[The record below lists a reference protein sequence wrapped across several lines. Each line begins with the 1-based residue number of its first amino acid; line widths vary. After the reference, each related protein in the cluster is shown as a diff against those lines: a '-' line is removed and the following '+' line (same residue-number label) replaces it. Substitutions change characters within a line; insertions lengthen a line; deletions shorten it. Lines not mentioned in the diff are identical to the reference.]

1 MARRGEIPS
10 KPPME
15 EAIAAAEATLEALV
29 KAAED
34 FAVPL
39 IAEQRAVLA
48 AADAKAA
55 DAASPARDAFE
66 TVRAEFEK
74 KIDELD
80 GALTSAVEKERA
92 EIAVVARAAREDPF
106 AEDEDA
112 DVATIVASV
121 FDPAREHLGERLR
134 NSRSAAEKTLQWL
147 ERRAADLDRA
157 ATDAASK
164 AADAG
169 DGIDDDPGKHEDW
182 AADEESDLE
191 DLPPLGGDWAEDDED
206 DLPPLEG
213 EWQKDA
219 EAGPSPTPPS
229 PKKKPAAFKPRDAS
243 PPTRGNAWGHAPP
256 AARDRSDAGRRMG
269 PGQSGRDVDLRDRL
283 GGGGSRDYG
292 GDRRSSFDRGGD
304 YGRDRGGGGFRD
316 SWGAPGGGYRDD
328 RRGGGG
334 GGGGHRSEYIE
345 RMERKYGRVDDGP
358 PPRAMRDRSPPK
370 PPPEVHYPT
379 RDEQRAEAKAR
390 EERAAWRLA
399 TRPLK
404 EFFANAK
411 KGEGISPSTIRELL
425 NELSEPPFAEG
436 RLAPNARKAFELVA
450 ASAKETGSKRTF
462 EEVEELVRGVVNPL
476 YHLLTYGVKAPGAE
490 GGGPP
495 SSVAETIAEQ
505 MHTAAVKLL
514 AASLDILSKGDAT
527 KKAVESAKGIVIVR
541 EQVAA
546 KLAGRAPGGG
556 RGDKETTVTRRDSV
570 DNPRGHG
577 NKGAAANKHSAQG
590 QSGTDAD
597 RWDRKKDARPTAS
610 PEVYRAPG
618 RGGERGVD
626 HHVMARLGDRP
637 NDSGSPANGVK
648 PRAVPKVVIHRP
660 FSEGKQRELTPSPAQ
675 QGQGGQGGGKSKPQF
690 ASPAQQGQK
699 LSPFERGPASAAS
712 QALGKSPPSGKS
724 GGVFSRL
731 EGKPKPQGLGKSDL
745 PAPKPDAAKELPH
758 PKSAEKE
765 LPHPKRVV
773 VVHKPNEPNDHKEL
787 PHPKPAPKPRDP
799 PALPAK
805 GARGDKEKPRARDAL
820 DDALDEELAKATKGK
835 KGGRTKG
842 GSAQGAPEL
851 HKELPHPKPAPAPAP
866 GSEKPHPVP
875 APRPVSAPDSESA
888 KQLPH
893 PNKPPVPK
901 GNSNKASP
909 IPAPKPATNAGGS
922 SVGGRPGSGKRNES
936 ASPPPKERDELDDV
950 LDAELEKA
958 MGGGGGGKRRPR
970 GGRGSRGGGK

>member
-134 NSRSAAEKTLQWL
+134 NSRSAAEKMLQWL

-169 DGIDDDPGKHEDW
+169 DGIDDDSGKHEDW

-191 DLPPLGGDWAEDDED
+191 DLPPLGGDWAEDDDD

-243 PPTRGNAWGHAPP
+243 PPRGNAWGHAPP
-256 AARDRSDAGRRMG
+256 AARDRSDAGHRVG
-269 PGQSGRDVDLRDRL
+269 PAPGRDVDLRDRL

-304 YGRDRGGGGFRD
+304 HGRDRGGGGFRD
-316 SWGAPGGGYRDD
+316 SWGAPGGGYRNGGYRDD

-358 PPRAMRDRSPPK
+358 PPRAVRDRSPPK

-570 DNPRGHG
+570 DGRGHG
-577 NKGAAANKHSAQG
+577 KGSAANKPAQA
-590 QSGTDAD
+590 SGTDAD
-597 RWDRKKDARPTAS
+597 RWDRKKDARPTPS
-610 PEVYRAPG
+610 PEVYRAP
-618 RGGERGVD
+618 RGGEKGSG
-626 HHVMARLGDRP
+626 VMARLGDK
-637 NDSGSPANGVK
+637 NGSASSADGVK

-675 QGQGGQGGGKSKPQF
+675 QGQGGPGGKPKP
-690 ASPAQQGQK
+690 SPNPSQQGQK

-712 QALGKSPPSGKS
+712 QALGKSPPSAR
-724 GGVFSRL
+724 GGVFARL

-758 PKSAEKE
+758 PKSTEKE

-773 VVHKPNEPNDHKEL
+773 VVHKPNDPNDHKEL

-799 PALPAK
+799 PAPPAK
-805 GARGDKEKPRARDAL
+805 GARGDKEKPAKQRDAL

-842 GSAQGAPEL
+842 GSDRQGAPSEP
-851 HKELPHPKPAPAPAP
+851 HKELPHPKPAPPAP

-893 PNKPPVPK
+893 PNKPPAPK
-901 GNSNKASP
+901 GN
-909 IPAPKPATNAGGS
+909 KP
-922 SVGGRPGSGKRNES
+922 
-936 ASPPPKERDELDDV
+936 PPPKERDELDDV

>member
-134 NSRSAAEKTLQWL
+134 NSRSAAEKMLQWL

-164 AADAG
+164 AAGAG
-169 DGIDDDPGKHEDW
+169 AGIDADSGKHEAW

-243 PPTRGNAWGHAPP
+243 PPRGNAWGHAPP
-256 AARDRSDAGRRMG
+256 AHGRDRSDAGHRMG
-269 PGQSGRDVDLRDRL
+269 SAAGRDVDLRDRL

-334 GGGGHRSEYIE
+334 GGGHRSEYIE

-358 PPRAMRDRSPPK
+358 PPRSTMRDRSPPK

-514 AASLDILSKGDAT
+514 AASLDILSKGDST

-570 DNPRGHG
+570 DGRGHG
-577 NKGAAANKHSAQG
+577 KGSAANKPAQA
-590 QSGTDAD
+590 SGTDAD
-597 RWDRKKDARPTAS
+597 RWDRKKDARPTPS
-610 PEVYRAPG
+610 PEVYRAP
-618 RGGERGVD
+618 RGGEKSVG
-626 HHVMARLGDRP
+626 VMARLGDK
-637 NDSGSPANGVK
+637 NDSSSPANGVK

-675 QGQGGQGGGKSKPQF
+675 QGQGERGGKPKP
-690 ASPAQQGQK
+690 SPTPPQQGQK

-712 QALGKSPPSGKS
+712 QALGKSPPSAR
-724 GGVFSRL
+724 GGVFARL
-731 EGKPKPQGLGKSDL
+731 EGKPKLQGLGKSDL

-758 PKSAEKE
+758 PKSTEKE

-799 PALPAK
+799 PAPPAK
-805 GARGDKEKPRARDAL
+805 GARGDKEKPAKQRDAL

-842 GSAQGAPEL
+842 GSDRQGAPSEP
-851 HKELPHPKPAPAPAP
+851 HKELPHPKPAAPAP

-901 GNSNKASP
+901 GNNGRSP
-909 IPAPKPATNAGGS
+909 IPAPKPATNNTGGS
-922 SVGGRPGSGKRNES
+922 SVGGRPGSGKARNES
-936 ASPPPKERDELDDV
+936 ASPPPPKERDELDDV

>member
-80 GALTSAVEKERA
+80 GALTYAVEKERA

-134 NSRSAAEKTLQWL
+134 NSRSAAEKMLQWL

-169 DGIDDDPGKHEDW
+169 DGIDDDSGKHEDW

-191 DLPPLGGDWAEDDED
+191 DLPPLGGDWAEDDDD

-243 PPTRGNAWGHAPP
+243 PPRGNAWGHAPP
-256 AARDRSDAGRRMG
+256 AHGRDRSDAGHRMG
-269 PGQSGRDVDLRDRL
+269 SAAGRDVDLRDRL

-292 GDRRSSFDRGGD
+292 GDRRSSFYRGGD

-334 GGGGHRSEYIE
+334 GGWHRSEYIE

-358 PPRAMRDRSPPK
+358 PPRSTMRDRSPPK

-514 AASLDILSKGDAT
+514 AASLDILSKGDST

-570 DNPRGHG
+570 DGRGHG
-577 NKGAAANKHSAQG
+577 KGSAANKPAQA
-590 QSGTDAD
+590 SGTDAD
-597 RWDRKKDARPTAS
+597 RWDRKKDARPTPS
-610 PEVYRAPG
+610 PEVYRAP
-618 RGGERGVD
+618 RGGEKSVG
-626 HHVMARLGDRP
+626 VMARLGDK
-637 NDSGSPANGVK
+637 NGSASPADGVK

-675 QGQGGQGGGKSKPQF
+675 QGQGERGGKPKP
-690 ASPAQQGQK
+690 SPTPPQQGQK

-712 QALGKSPPSGKS
+712 QALGKSPPSAR
-724 GGVFSRL
+724 GGVFARL
-731 EGKPKPQGLGKSDL
+731 EGKPKLQGLGKSDL

-758 PKSAEKE
+758 PKSTEKE

-773 VVHKPNEPNDHKEL
+773 VVHKPNDPNDHKEL

-799 PALPAK
+799 PAPPPK
-805 GARGDKEKPRARDAL
+805 GARGDKEKPAKQRDAL

-842 GSAQGAPEL
+842 GSDRQGAPSEP
-851 HKELPHPKPAPAPAP
+851 HKELPHPKPAAPAP

-901 GNSNKASP
+901 GNNGRSP
-909 IPAPKPATNAGGS
+909 IPAPKPATNNTGGS
-922 SVGGRPGSGKRNES
+922 SVGGRPGSGKARNES
-936 ASPPPKERDELDDV
+936 ASPPPPKERDELDDV

>member
-134 NSRSAAEKTLQWL
+134 NSRSAAEKMLQWL

-169 DGIDDDPGKHEDW
+169 DGIDDDSGKHEDW

-243 PPTRGNAWGHAPP
+243 PPRGNAWGHAPP
-256 AARDRSDAGRRMG
+256 AHGRDRSDAGHRMG
-269 PGQSGRDVDLRDRL
+269 SAAGRDVDLRDRL

-334 GGGGHRSEYIE
+334 GGGHRSEYIE

-358 PPRAMRDRSPPK
+358 PPRSTMRDRSPPK

-514 AASLDILSKGDAT
+514 AASLDILSKGDST

-570 DNPRGHG
+570 DGRGHG
-577 NKGAAANKHSAQG
+577 KGSAANKPAQA
-590 QSGTDAD
+590 SGTDAD
-597 RWDRKKDARPTAS
+597 RWDRKKDARPTPS
-610 PEVYRAPG
+610 PEVYRAP
-618 RGGERGVD
+618 RGGEKSVG
-626 HHVMARLGDRP
+626 VMARLGDK
-637 NDSGSPANGVK
+637 NDSSSPANGVK

-675 QGQGGQGGGKSKPQF
+675 QGQGERGGKPKP
-690 ASPAQQGQK
+690 SPTPPQQGQK

-712 QALGKSPPSGKS
+712 QALGKSPPSAR
-724 GGVFSRL
+724 GGVFARL
-731 EGKPKPQGLGKSDL
+731 EGKPKLQGLGKSDL

-758 PKSAEKE
+758 PKSTEKE

-799 PALPAK
+799 PAPPAK
-805 GARGDKEKPRARDAL
+805 GARGDKEKPAKQRDAL

-842 GSAQGAPEL
+842 GSDRQGAPSER
-851 HKELPHPKPAPAPAP
+851 HKELPHRKPAVPAP

-901 GNSNKASP
+901 GNNGRSP
-909 IPAPKPATNAGGS
+909 IPAPKPATNNTGGS
-922 SVGGRPGSGKRNES
+922 SVGGRPGSGKARNES
-936 ASPPPKERDELDDV
+936 ASPPPPKERDELDDV

>member
-134 NSRSAAEKTLQWL
+134 NSRSAAEKMLQWL

-169 DGIDDDPGKHEDW
+169 DGIDDDSGKHEDW

-243 PPTRGNAWGHAPP
+243 PPRGNAWGHAPP
-256 AARDRSDAGRRMG
+256 AHGRDRSDAGHRMG
-269 PGQSGRDVDLRDRL
+269 SAAGRDVDLRDRL

-334 GGGGHRSEYIE
+334 GGGHRSEYIE

-358 PPRAMRDRSPPK
+358 PPRSTMRDRSPPK

-570 DNPRGHG
+570 DGRGHG
-577 NKGAAANKHSAQG
+577 KGSAANKPAQA
-590 QSGTDAD
+590 SGTDAD
-597 RWDRKKDARPTAS
+597 RWDRKKDARPTPS
-610 PEVYRAPG
+610 PEVYRAP
-618 RGGERGVD
+618 RGGEKSVG
-626 HHVMARLGDRP
+626 VMARLGDK
-637 NDSGSPANGVK
+637 NDSSSPANGVK

-675 QGQGGQGGGKSKPQF
+675 QGQGERGGKPKP
-690 ASPAQQGQK
+690 SPTPPQQGQK

-712 QALGKSPPSGKS
+712 QALGKSPPSAR
-724 GGVFSRL
+724 GGVFARL
-731 EGKPKPQGLGKSDL
+731 EGKPKLQGLGKSDL

-758 PKSAEKE
+758 PKSTEKE

-799 PALPAK
+799 PAPPAK
-805 GARGDKEKPRARDAL
+805 GARGDKEKPAKQRDAL

-842 GSAQGAPEL
+842 GSDRQGAPSEP
-851 HKELPHPKPAPAPAP
+851 HKELPHPKPAAPAP

-901 GNSNKASP
+901 GNNGRSP
-909 IPAPKPATNAGGS
+909 IPAPKPATNTNTGGS
-922 SVGGRPGSGKRNES
+922 SVGGRPGSGKARNES
-936 ASPPPKERDELDDV
+936 ASPPPPKERDELDDV